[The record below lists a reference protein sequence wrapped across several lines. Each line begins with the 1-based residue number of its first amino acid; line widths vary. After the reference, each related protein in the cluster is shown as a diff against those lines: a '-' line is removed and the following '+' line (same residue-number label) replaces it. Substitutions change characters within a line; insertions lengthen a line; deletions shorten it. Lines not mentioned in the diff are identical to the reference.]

1 MPMRGADDL
10 RLKSPDG
17 RMEVTFRLVDGKP
30 YYELVRDGKPVIL
43 PSRMGFE
50 LEWRDDLAHAFVQ
63 KDVQRSTFDEVWH
76 PVWGEEANIRNHY
89 NEMLVTLEQPVG
101 SVESMDHST
110 EKRPTVMQ
118 LVQRGADAV
127 CPDRRPHGVV
137 DTGRLRH
144 AGV

>member
-30 YYELVRDGKPVIL
+30 YYELARDGKPVVL

-63 KDVQRSTFDEVWH
+63 KEVQRSTRC
-76 PVWGEEANIRNHY
+76 GAR
-89 NEMLVTLEQPVG
+89 
-101 SVESMDHST
+101 
-110 EKRPTVMQ
+110 RPTSATTTT
-118 LVQRGADAV
+118 R
-127 CPDRRPHGVV
+127 CW
-137 DTGRLRH
+137 
-144 AGV
+144 